1 MGIINSNYF
10 IDLFPDLKEKIACKL
25 LNIVPVTKQ
34 MFIKCELSLDEG
46 WLLFL
51 DSKWT
56 CET

>member
-10 IDLFPDLKEKIACKL
+10 IDLFPDLNEKIACKL
-25 LNIVPVTKQ
+25 LNTVPVTKQ

-56 CET
+56 YET